1 MRVEFDKHSLIV
13 NGERIVLR
21 SGSIH
26 YFRTLG
32 EKEWYDRLS
41 KLKAGGY
48 NAVDIYFYWS
58 FHEEKKGEYDFS
70 GYKNVEKLLEI
81 ARDLELFVVARPGP
95 FINAE
100 VSAGGIPYWLLKE
113 KDIILRNRDN
123 GNYIYSPK
131 YMEEVKKWYAKIV
144 PIINKFDNVIL
155 FQIENE
161 YSTNGGEE
169 EYIQEL
175 YDYSKELGVKAP
187 IFHNDAYIAGLYS
200 DVIDIYACDLYPYIN
215 PKANWREDLY
225 TLDTLDNLEDMTSY
239 FKDCAPTYIAELQA
253 GWYDKWLG
261 VGYDK
266 MREDMGWEHI
276 NIVTKTALAQ
286 GITAYNHYMAIGGT
300 NIENTG
306 SDEVY
311 TSYDFASPI
320 SELGIIKEN
329 FQKAKEIN
337 YFLDSFNLANTD
349 KIDVTQEAP
358 ENCKHWIRYDNQNN
372 CKWHFVRNLNFA
384 QTRVS
389 NVDLNPFEMKIL
401 PENLELMG
409 CEIISSGLE
418 IFTKLKNDEKE
429 VLFLISD
436 YKNSIEIKDKNGKVH
451 KVSGDKDDF
460 EEIDFSN
467 TKFIFASY
475 KTYGAA
481 WKRENNLIFGA
492 DFIYPNGKIATT
504 TTKEIKIYDIEN
516 GWSAKCIEHGMTGTK
531 IKLTDF
537 KVAFSAPELEENYDY
552 TAWKKVEQNDD
563 GTLKDVFALDVYSE
577 FIWYKGRISNKVKE
591 ISISA
596 RHIFA
601 IYINGKE
608 LLNRNSYKYDNL
620 MQIDEHISVS
630 VPSEILTKEEN
641 EISILVQNLG
651 FDRGFSNN
659 IGSPRGLIYFK
670 TDNEEKIEWHI
681 RNKISKEMREIK
693 DGQAPYIATITKDFE
708 IDNNYFR
715 EDVFAP
721 LVLDMGKTPFR
732 RATIYLNDV
741 KIGRFIR
748 SNSHQTKFYLP
759 PEFLKSKNNLKIV
772 IWEKSHRIQD
782 SWDFK
787 NYISSVIINIET
799 HKIYQLH

>member
-1 MRVEFDKHSLIV
+1 MRVEFDKNSLIV
-13 NGERIVLR
+13 DGERIVLR
-21 SGSIH
+21 CGSIH

-32 EKEWYDRLS
+32 EKEWHDRLS
-41 KLKAGGY
+41 KMKAGGY

-58 FHEEKKGEYDFS
+58 FHEETKGVYDFE
-70 GYKNVEKLLEI
+70 GYKNIEKLLEI
-81 ARDLELFVVARPGP
+81 AKNLGLFVVARPGP

-113 KDIILRNRDN
+113 KDIVLRNRDD

-169 EYIQEL
+169 DYIKEL

-200 DVIDIYACDLYPYIN
+200 DVVDIYACDLYPYIN

-239 FKDCAPTYIAELQA
+239 FKENAPTYIAELQS

-261 VGYDK
+261 TGYDK
-266 MREDMGWEHI
+266 IREDMGYEHI
-276 NIVTKTALAQ
+276 NIMTKTALAQ
-286 GITAYNHYMAIGGT
+286 GITAYNHYMTIGGT
-300 NIENTG
+300 NIENTS

-311 TSYDFASPI
+311 TSYDFAAPI
-320 SELGIIKEN
+320 SELGIIKDN
-329 FQKAKEIN
+329 FKKAKEIN
-337 YFLDSFNLANTD
+337 YFLESFNLACTERLD
-349 KIDVTQEAP
+349 DAP
-358 ENCKHWIRYDNQNN
+358 CAPDNCKHWIRYDKINS
-372 CKWHFVRNLNFA
+372 CRWHFVRNLNFA

-389 NVDLNPFEMKIL
+389 NFDLDPFDMRIL
-401 PENLELMG
+401 PENLQLLG
-409 CEIISSGLE
+409 CKILSSGLE
-418 IFTKLKNDEKE
+418 IFARLKDKE
-429 VLFLISD
+429 HEIVFLISD
-436 YKNSIEIKDKNGKVH
+436 YKNSIEIKDNEDKIH
-451 KVSGDKDDF
+451 KISGDKEDF
-460 EEIDFSN
+460 EEIVFN
-467 TKFIFASY
+467 KTKFIFATH
-475 KTYGAA
+475 KTYNSC
-481 WKRENNLIFGA
+481 WKLGDKLIFGA
-492 DFIYPNGKIATT
+492 DFIYPDGKIATSET
-504 TTKEIKIYDIEN
+504 REIKVYSLNDGWKTCCLEN
-516 GWSAKCIEHGMTGTK
+516 SHKPVK

-537 KVAFSAPELEENYDY
+537 DVAFCAPELEPDYDY
-552 TAWKKVEQNDD
+552 SDWKHVKQNDD
-563 GTLKDVFALDVYSE
+563 GSLRDAFALDVYSE
-577 FIWYKGRISNKVKE
+577 FIWYKGKISNKVKE
-591 ISISA
+591 ISITA

-630 VPSEILTKEEN
+630 VPSEMLQKQEN

-670 TDNEEKIEWHI
+670 CDNDEKIEWYI

-693 DGQAPYIATITKDFE
+693 EGQAPYIATISKDFE
-708 IDNNYFR
+708 LPDSLFK
-715 EDVFAP
+715 EDIFAP
-721 LVLDMGKTPFR
+721 LALGMGKTPFR

-741 KIGRFIR
+741 KVGRFIR
-748 SNSHQTKFYLP
+748 SNSHQSKFYLP
-759 PEFLKSKNNLKIV
+759 PVFLGKNNNLKIV

-787 NYISSVIINIET
+787 NYIRSVIINIET
-799 HKIYQLH
+799 HKVYQLH

>member
-32 EKEWYDRLS
+32 EHEWYDRLS
-41 KLKAGGY
+41 KMKAGGY

-58 FHEEKKGEYDFS
+58 FHEERRGEYDFE
-70 GYKNVEKLLEI
+70 GYKNIEKLLEV
-81 ARDLELFVVARPGP
+81 AQEVGLYVVARPGP

-113 KDIILRNRDN
+113 HDIVLRNRDD

-169 EYIQEL
+169 EYIKEL
-175 YDYSKELGVKAP
+175 YDYSKELGVKVP

-200 DVIDIYACDLYPYIN
+200 DVVDIYACDLYPYIN

-225 TLDTLDNLEDMTSY
+225 SLDTLDNLEDMTSY
-239 FKDCAPTYIAELQA
+239 FKECAPTYIAELQS

-266 MREDMGWEHI
+266 IREDMSHEHI
-276 NIVTKTALAQ
+276 NIITKTALAQ
-286 GITAYNHYMAIGGT
+286 GITAYNHYMTIGGT

-311 TSYDFASPI
+311 TSYDFAAPI
-320 SELGIIKEN
+320 SELGVIKDN
-329 FQKAKEIN
+329 FKKAKEIN
-337 YFLDSFNLANTD
+337 YFLESFNLAQTAR
-349 KIDVTQEAP
+349 IDCAQEIP
-358 ENCKHWIRYDNQNN
+358 DNCKHWVREDLQSGT
-372 CKWHFVRNLNFA
+372 KWHFVRNLNFA

-389 NVDLNPFEMKIL
+389 NFDLDPFDMKIL
-401 PENLELMG
+401 PENLSLIG
-409 CEIISSGLE
+409 CNIINSGLE
-418 IFTKLKNDEKE
+418 IFARIKNKE
-429 VLFLISD
+429 QETVFLISD
-436 YKNSIEIKDKNGKVH
+436 YKNSIEIKDKQGKTH
-451 KVSGDKDDF
+451 KISGDKEDF
-460 EEIDFSN
+460 EEINFGL
-467 TKFIFASY
+467 TKFIFASH
-475 KTYGAA
+475 KTYEKA
-481 WKRENNLIFGA
+481 WKLGKKLIFGA
-492 DFIYPNGKIATT
+492 DFIYPNGKIATAKAT
-504 TTKEIKIYDIEN
+504 EIKTYDITN
-516 GWSAKCIEHGMTGTK
+516 GWGCELCEPKTTPTR

-537 KVAFSAPELEENYDY
+537 NVAFSAPEIEENYDY
-552 TAWKKVEQNDD
+552 SNWKGVEVNED
-563 GTLKDVFALDVYSE
+563 GTLKDAFALDVYSE
-577 FIWYKGRISNKVKE
+577 FIWYKGQISNKVKE

-601 IYINGKE
+601 IYINTKE

-620 MQIDEHISVS
+620 TQIDEHICVN
-630 VPSEILTKEEN
+630 VPAEFLTKDKN
-641 EISILVQNLG
+641 EITILVQNLG

-670 TDNEEKIEWHI
+670 TDNNEKIKWHI
-681 RNKISKEMREIK
+681 RNKISKEMRPIK
-693 DGQAPYIATITKDFE
+693 EGQVPYIATISKDFE
-708 IDNNYFR
+708 LSDELFS
-715 EDVFAP
+715 EDIFAP

-759 PEFLKSKNNLKIV
+759 PVFLKKNNNLKIV
-772 IWEKSHRIQD
+772 IWEKSHRIQS